1 MLLFVVLFVLVGV
14 VSARC
19 LREKR
24 RDELSRMGSY
34 EWISIRIDL
43 TFDREENT
51 LSFGAFGNDY
61 QVSLLLKKH
70 MIPNNVQ
77 RTNGVPYEGDLD
89 GYLTS
94 LKLIDVN

>member
-14 VSARC
+14 VSGC

-34 EWISIRIDL
+34 ELVDL

-61 QVSLLLKKH
+61 QVSLLLKKG
-70 MIPNNVQ
+70 MIP
-77 RTNGVPYEGDLD
+77 
-89 GYLTS
+89 
-94 LKLIDVN
+94 I